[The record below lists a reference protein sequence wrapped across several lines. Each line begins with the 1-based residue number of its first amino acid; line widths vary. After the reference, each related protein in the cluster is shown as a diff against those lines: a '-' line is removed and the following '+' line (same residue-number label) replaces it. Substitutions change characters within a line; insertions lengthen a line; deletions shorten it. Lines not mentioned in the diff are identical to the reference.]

1 MFQTFLAQA
10 QSAAPQQMPG
20 GGIGSFFVPLIF
32 IFIMYF
38 VMIRPQKKRQQ
49 QQQQLT
55 SSLKTGDRIVTNA
68 GIHGLISNVK
78 ENTALG
84 LDIQGGTSF
93 LIRLK
98 GGDKEVTKAMLDQA
112 VEVIRKRVDYFG
124 GGEPI
129 ISPVGSDRILV
140 QIPGLD
146 TAKIQEA
153 RDQLSRVAKL
163 EFRLVYPDNGERL
176 REIDQ
181 GKQVIPPEY
190 RIETYKQQHQAEGEK
205 PIEERLLV
213 KKKADLAGDRVSGAG
228 ASYERDG
235 WAVHLRFD
243 SEGAKQFG
251 NITAANVHHR
261 FAIVLDGVIQSAPVI
276 QDAIYGGDAQITGR
290 FTEEEARGL
299 ASVLENPLQTP
310 VSIEEERS
318 VSPTL
323 GLDSIRASILAGLL
337 GLAITLVCVAVYY
350 KIPGLIANLALIIN
364 LILLVGALTLFH
376 FVLTLPGIAG
386 IILTIGLSV
395 DANVLIYERL
405 REEMALGKSLKVAVK
420 AAYEK
425 AFSSIFDANVTTLIT
440 AAILFWQASG
450 PVKGFA
456 ISLTLGILASLFTAL
471 IVGRNFLGWF
481 VDTERLKRI
490 SMLHLIS
497 SKHIDFLGKGFLA
510 CMCSLALLLA
520 GATAFYIRGERNF
533 GVDFRGGDLITMS
546 APNKIDVGQVR
557 DALKP
562 IGFADASIQESA
574 QGGKSYITVR
584 TPLNTSDKVEK
595 QIIQAMP
602 NAAFKVEGSERVGAL
617 VGGELARNSLVA
629 LGLGILG
636 ILIFVTFR
644 FELSFAVGA
653 IVALLHDVLITV
665 GMFSLFGRELT
676 LTMVGAVLTIAGYSI
691 NDTIVVYDRIREGL
705 ASGRRGS
712 IEQIMNESINQT
724 LSRTILTSTVT
735 VIPILCLFLF
745 GGAVLRDFSL
755 AIIIGVAIG
764 TYSSIFIASPIVLWW
779 SRARG
784 RGAAALR
791 REVTEKAT
799 TAANPLAQ
807 R

>member
-1 MFQTFLAQA
+1 
-10 QSAAPQQMPG
+10 
-20 GGIGSFFVPLIF
+20 
-32 IFIMYF
+32 
-38 VMIRPQKKRQQ
+38 
-49 QQQQLT
+49 
-55 SSLKTGDRIVTNA
+55 
-68 GIHGLISNVK
+68 
-78 ENTALG
+78 
-84 LDIQGGTSF
+84 
-93 LIRLK
+93 
-98 GGDKEVTKAMLDQA
+98 MLDQG

-124 GGEPI
+124 ASEPI
-129 ISPVGSDRILV
+129 ISPVGNDRILV

-163 EFRLVYPDNGERL
+163 EFRLVYPDNGGRL
-176 REIDQ
+176 KAIDA
-181 GKQVIPPEY
+181 GKEVIPPEY
-190 RIETYKQQHQAEGEK
+190 RIEVYKPPTEGNEK
-205 PIEERLLV
+205 PREERLLV
-213 KKKADLAGDRVSGAG
+213 KKKADLGGNRVSESHAYFGN
-228 ASYERDG
+228 EG
-235 WAVHLRFD
+235 WAVQLKFD
-243 SEGAKQFG
+243 GDGAKQFG
-251 NITAANVHHR
+251 KITEANVGHR
-261 FAIVLDGVIQSAPVI
+261 FAIVLDGGIQSAPVI
-276 QDAIYGGDAQITGR
+276 RTAIYGGDAVISGR
-290 FTEEEARGL
+290 FSEQEARGL

-323 GLDSIRASILAGLL
+323 GQDSIRASILAGLV
-337 GLAITLVCVAVYY
+337 GLAITLVSVAIYY
-350 KIPGLIANLALIIN
+350 KIPGLVANLALIIN
-364 LILLVGALTLFH
+364 LLLLIGALTMFR

-395 DANVLIYERL
+395 DATVLIHERL
-405 REEMALGKSLKVAVK
+405 REEMALGKSLKIAMK

-440 AAILFWQASG
+440 AAILFWKASG

-471 IVGRNFLGWF
+471 IVGRNFLSWF
-481 VDTERLKRI
+481 VDTGQLKRV

-497 SKHIDFLGKGFLA
+497 SKNINFLGKGFIA

-520 GATAFYIRGERNF
+520 GAMAFYKRGDRNF
-533 GVDFRGGDLITMS
+533 GVDFKGGDLVTLS
-546 APNKIDVGQVR
+546 APSKIDIGQVR

-574 QGGKSYITVR
+574 QGGKSYITIR
-584 TPLNTSDKVEK
+584 TPLNTSDKVAK
-595 QIIQAMP
+595 QITQSMQ

-617 VGGELARNSLVA
+617 VGGELAKNSLVA

-665 GMFSLFGRELT
+665 GMFSLLGRELT

-705 ASGRRGS
+705 ASGRRGT
-712 IEQIMNESINQT
+712 IEEIMNSSINQT

-735 VIPILCLFLF
+735 LIPILCLFFF

-755 AIIIGVAIG
+755 AIIVGVVVG

-779 SRARG
+779 TRARG
-784 RGAAALR
+784 DGGGRSGAEKLR
-791 REVTEKAT
+791 KEITQKP
-799 TAANPLAQ
+799 TAANPLA

>member
-1 MFQTFLAQA
+1 MTPALTFFIGLAMLVLFGWYFATDQ
-10 QSAAPQQMPG
+10 
-20 GGIGSFFVPLIF
+20 GSRKRLLAMTLMLLLVIF
-32 IFIMYF
+32 SIATIWP
-38 VMIRPQKKRQQ
+38 PQKK
-49 QQQQLT
+49 
-55 SSLKTGDRIVTNA
+55 I
-68 GIHGLISNVK
+68 
-78 ENTALG
+78 ALG

-93 LIRLK
+93 LIRLVP
-98 GGDKEVTKAMLDQA
+98 GDKPITKGMLDQA
-112 VEVIRKRVDYFG
+112 VEVIRKRIDVFG
-124 GGEPI
+124 VSEPI
-129 ISPVGSDRILV
+129 ISPVGGDRILV

-163 EFRLVYPDNGERL
+163 EFRLVYSDNGERL
-176 REIDQ
+176 REIDE

-190 RIETYKQQHQAEGEK
+190 RIETYKMQREGEK
-205 PIEERLLV
+205 PVEERLLV
-213 KKKADLAGDRVSGAG
+213 KKKADLSGEHVSSAG
-228 ASYERDG
+228 ASYEKDG
-235 WAVHLRFD
+235 WVVHLRFD
-243 SEGAKQFG
+243 AEGAKQFG
-251 NITAANVHHR
+251 SITAANVHHR
-261 FAIVLDGVIQSAPVI
+261 FAIVLDGIIQSAPVI

-290 FTEEEARGL
+290 FTEDEARGL

-323 GLDSIRASILAGLL
+323 GLDSIKASILAGLI
-337 GLAITLVCVAVYY
+337 GLAITLVCVAIYY
-350 KIPGLIANLALIIN
+350 KIPGLVANVALIIN
-364 LILLVGALTLFH
+364 LILLVGAMTMFH

-405 REEMALGKSLKVAVK
+405 REEMALGKSLKIALNT
-420 AAYEK
+420 AYEK

-440 AAILFWQASG
+440 AAILFWKATG
-450 PVKGFA
+450 PVRGFA
-456 ISLTLGILASLFTAL
+456 IALSLGILASLFTAL

-481 VDTERLKRI
+481 VDTGKLKRI

-497 SKHIDFLGKGFLA
+497 AQNINFLGKGFIA

-520 GATAFYIRGERNF
+520 GAGAFYIRGDRNF
-533 GVDFRGGDLITMS
+533 GVDFRGGDLITLS
-546 APNKIDVGQVR
+546 APGKIDVGQVR
-557 DALKP
+557 HALQP
-562 IGFADASIQESA
+562 IGLADASIQEST
-574 QGGKSYITVR
+574 QVGKSYITIR

-595 QIIQAMP
+595 QIMQTLP
-602 NAAFKVEGSERVGAL
+602 NAGFTVEGSERVGAL
-617 VGGELARNSLVA
+617 VGGELAKSSLIA

-653 IVALLHDVLITV
+653 IVALLHDVLMTV
-665 GMFSLFGRELT
+665 GVFALLGRELT

-705 ASGRRGS
+705 ASGRRGT
-712 IEQIMNESINQT
+712 IEEIMNSSINQT

-735 VIPILCLFLF
+735 LIPILCLFFF

-755 AIIIGVAIG
+755 AIIIGVVVG

-779 SRARG
+779 TRARG
-784 RGAAALR
+784 GRESALR
-791 REVTEKAT
+791 REITEKAA

>member
-1 MFQTFLAQA
+1 MTPALTFLVGLAVLVLF
-10 QSAAPQQMPG
+10 G
-20 GGIGSFFVPLIF
+20 W
-32 IFIMYF
+32 YF
-38 VMIRPQKKRQQ
+38 ATDQGPRKRLLAMTLMLVLVVSSIVTIWPPQKK
-49 QQQQLT
+49 
-55 SSLKTGDRIVTNA
+55 I
-68 GIHGLISNVK
+68 
-78 ENTALG
+78 ALG

-98 GGDKEVTKAMLDQA
+98 GGDKEVTKGMLDQA
-112 VEVIRKRVDYFG
+112 VEVIRKRVDVFG
-124 GGEPI
+124 VSEPI
-129 ISPVGSDRILV
+129 ISPVANDRILV

-205 PIEERLLV
+205 PIEERLLI
-213 KKKADLAGDRVSGAG
+213 KKKADLAGDRVSNAG

-235 WAVHLRFD
+235 WVVHLRFD

-276 QDAIYGGDAQITGR
+276 QDAIYGGDAQITGK

-323 GLDSIRASILAGLL
+323 GLDSIRASILAGLV
-337 GLAITLVCVAVYY
+337 GLAITLVCVAIYY
-350 KIPGLIANLALIIN
+350 KIPGLVANLALIIN
-364 LILLVGALTLFH
+364 LLLLVGALTMFH

-405 REEMALGKSLKVAVK
+405 REEMALGKSLKVALNT
-420 AAYEK
+420 AYDK

-440 AAILFWQASG
+440 AAILFWKASG
-450 PVKGFA
+450 PVRGFA
-456 ISLTLGILASLFTAL
+456 IALTLGILASLFTAL
-471 IVGRNFLGWF
+471 IVGRNCLGWL
-481 VDTERLKRI
+481 VDTGRVKRI

-497 SKHIDFLGKGFLA
+497 AQNINFLGKGFIA

-520 GATAFYIRGERNF
+520 GAFAFYKRGERNF
-533 GVDFRGGDLITMS
+533 GVDFRGGDLITLS
-546 APNKIDVGQVR
+546 APGTIDIGQVR
-557 DALKP
+557 GALKP
-562 IGFADASIQESA
+562 IGFADASIQEST
-574 QGGKSYITVR
+574 QVGRSYITIR

-595 QIIQAMP
+595 QVMQTLP
-602 NAAFKVEGSERVGAL
+602 NSGFRVEGSERVGAL
-617 VGGELARNSLVA
+617 VGGELAKNSLIA

-644 FELSFAVGA
+644 FELAFAVGA
-653 IVALLHDVLITV
+653 IVALLHDVLMTV

-676 LTMVGAVLTIAGYSI
+676 LTMIGAVLTIAGYSI

-705 ASGRRGS
+705 ASGRRGT
-712 IEQIMNESINQT
+712 IEEIMNSSINQT

-735 VIPILCLFLF
+735 LVPILCLFLF

-755 AIIIGVAIG
+755 AIIVGVIVG

-779 SRARG
+779 TRARG
-784 RGAAALR
+784 GGATALR
-791 REVTEKAT
+791 REITEKAA
-799 TAANPLAQ
+799 AANPLAQ

>member
-1 MFQTFLAQA
+1 MTPALTFF
-10 QSAAPQQMPG
+10 
-20 GGIGSFFVPLIF
+20 IGLVVLVLFGW
-32 IFIMYF
+32 YF
-38 VMIRPQKKRQQ
+38 ATDQGLRKRLLGLTLTVLLVTFSVVTIWPPQKK
-49 QQQQLT
+49 
-55 SSLKTGDRIVTNA
+55 I
-68 GIHGLISNVK
+68 
-78 ENTALG
+78 ALG

-93 LIRLK
+93 LIRLVP
-98 GGDKEVTKAMLDQA
+98 GDKTINKGMLDQA

-124 GGEPI
+124 ASEPI
-129 ISPVGSDRILV
+129 ISPVGNDRILV

-176 REIDQ
+176 RAIDAGQ
-181 GKQVIPPEY
+181 QVIPPEY
-190 RIETYKQQHQAEGEK
+190 RIEVYKHQAEGNEK

-213 KKKADLAGDRVSGAG
+213 KKKADLGGDRVS
-228 ASYERDG
+228 ASNAYYGNEG
-235 WAVHLRFD
+235 WTVQLKFD
-243 SEGAKQFG
+243 SEGAKKFG
-251 NITAANVHHR
+251 QITEQYKGHR

-276 QDAIYGGDAQITGR
+276 RDAIYGGDAVITGK
-290 FTEEEARGL
+290 FSEQEAREL

-323 GLDSIRASILAGLL
+323 GLDSIRASILAGLV
-337 GLAITLVCVAVYY
+337 GLAITLVCVAIYY
-350 KIPGLIANLALIIN
+350 KIPGLVANLALIIN
-364 LILLVGALTLFH
+364 LILLIGALTMFR

-405 REEMALGKSLKVAVK
+405 REEMALGKSLKIAVK

-440 AAILFWQASG
+440 AAILFWKASG

-481 VDTERLKRI
+481 VDTERLKRV

-497 SKHIDFLGKGFLA
+497 SQRINFLGKGFIA

-520 GATAFYIRGERNF
+520 GAMAFYKRGDRNF
-533 GVDFRGGDLITMS
+533 GVDFRGGDLVTMS
-546 APNKIDVGQVR
+546 APDKIDIGEVR
-557 DALKP
+557 NALKP
-562 IGFADASIQESA
+562 IGFGDASIQESA

-617 VGGELARNSLVA
+617 VGGELAKNSLIA

-653 IVALLHDVLITV
+653 IVALLHDVLMTV
-665 GMFSLFGRELT
+665 GMFSLLGRELT

-705 ASGRRGS
+705 ASGRRGT
-712 IEQIMNESINQT
+712 IEEIMNSSINQT

-735 VIPILCLFLF
+735 LIPILCLFFF

-755 AIIIGVAIG
+755 AIIIGVVVG

-779 SRARG
+779 TRARG
-784 RGAAALR
+784 RGTTSLR

-799 TAANPLAQ
+799 AANPLAQ

>member
-1 MFQTFLAQA
+1 MTPALTFLVGLAVLVLF
-10 QSAAPQQMPG
+10 G
-20 GGIGSFFVPLIF
+20 W
-32 IFIMYF
+32 YF
-38 VMIRPQKKRQQ
+38 ATDQGPRKRLLAMTLMLVLVVSSIVTIWPPQKK
-49 QQQQLT
+49 
-55 SSLKTGDRIVTNA
+55 I
-68 GIHGLISNVK
+68 
-78 ENTALG
+78 ALG

-98 GGDKEVTKAMLDQA
+98 GGDKEVTKGMLDQA
-112 VEVIRKRVDYFG
+112 VEVIRKRVDVFG
-124 GGEPI
+124 VSEPI
-129 ISPVGSDRILV
+129 ISPVANDRILV

-190 RIETYKQQHQAEGEK
+190 RIETYKQQHLAEGEK
-205 PIEERLLV
+205 PIQERLLI
-213 KKKADLAGDRVSGAG
+213 KKKADLAGDRVSNAG

-235 WAVHLRFD
+235 WVVHLRFD

-276 QDAIYGGDAQITGR
+276 QDAIYGGDAQITGK

-323 GLDSIRASILAGLL
+323 GLDSIRASILAGLV
-337 GLAITLVCVAVYY
+337 GLAITLVCVAIYY
-350 KIPGLIANLALIIN
+350 KIPGLVANLALIIN
-364 LILLVGALTLFH
+364 LLLLVGALTMFH

-405 REEMALGKSLKVAVK
+405 REEMALGKSLKVALNT
-420 AAYEK
+420 AYDK

-440 AAILFWQASG
+440 AAILFWKASG
-450 PVKGFA
+450 PVRGFA
-456 ISLTLGILASLFTAL
+456 IALTLGILASLFTAL
-471 IVGRNFLGWF
+471 IVGRNCLGWL
-481 VDTERLKRI
+481 VDTGRVKRI

-497 SKHIDFLGKGFLA
+497 AQNINFLGKGFIA

-520 GATAFYIRGERNF
+520 GAFAFYKRGERNF
-533 GVDFRGGDLITMS
+533 GVDFRGGDLITLS
-546 APNKIDVGQVR
+546 APGTIDIGQVR
-557 DALKP
+557 DGLKP
-562 IGFADASIQESA
+562 IGFADASIQEST
-574 QGGKSYITVR
+574 QVGRSYITIR

-595 QIIQAMP
+595 QVMQTLP
-602 NAAFKVEGSERVGAL
+602 NSGFRVEGSERVGAL
-617 VGGELARNSLVA
+617 VGGELAKNSLIA

-644 FELSFAVGA
+644 FELAFAVGA
-653 IVALLHDVLITV
+653 IVALLHDVLMTV

-676 LTMVGAVLTIAGYSI
+676 LTMIGAVLTIAGYSI

-705 ASGRRGS
+705 ASGRRGT
-712 IEQIMNESINQT
+712 IEEIMNSSINQT

-735 VIPILCLFLF
+735 LVPILCLFLF

-755 AIIIGVAIG
+755 AIIIGGIVG

-779 SRARG
+779 TRARG
-784 RGAAALR
+784 GGATALR
-791 REVTEKAT
+791 REITEKAA
-799 TAANPLAQ
+799 AANPLAQ

>member
-1 MFQTFLAQA
+1 MTPGLTFCIGLA
-10 QSAAPQQMPG
+10 MLVLFG
-20 GGIGSFFVPLIF
+20 W
-32 IFIMYF
+32 YF
-38 VMIRPQKKRQQ
+38 ATDQGLRKRLLAMTLMLVLVVSSIVTIWPPQKK
-49 QQQQLT
+49 
-55 SSLKTGDRIVTNA
+55 I
-68 GIHGLISNVK
+68 
-78 ENTALG
+78 ALG

-163 EFRLVYPDNGERL
+163 EFRLVYPDSGERL
-176 REIDQ
+176 RAIDAS
-181 GKQVIPPEY
+181 KEVIPPEY
-190 RIETYKQQHQAEGEK
+190 RIEVYKHPAEGNEK
-205 PIEERLLV
+205 PTEERLLV
-213 KKKADLAGDRVSGAG
+213 KKKADLGGDRVSGSNAYYG
-228 ASYERDG
+228 NEG
-235 WAVHLRFD
+235 WTVQLKFD
-243 SEGAKQFG
+243 SEGAQKFG
-251 NITAANVHHR
+251 QITEQYKGHR
-261 FAIVLDGVIQSAPVI
+261 FAIVLDGIIQSAPVI
-276 QDAIYGGDAQITGR
+276 RDAIYGGDAVITGH
-290 FTEEEARGL
+290 FAEKEARGL

-323 GLDSIRASILAGLL
+323 GADSIKASILAGLV
-337 GLAITLVCVAVYY
+337 GLAITLVCVAIYY
-350 KIPGLIANLALIIN
+350 RFAGIIACLALLVNIVL
-364 LILLVGALTLFH
+364 LIGALTMFR

-386 IILTIGLSV
+386 IILTIGLAV
-395 DANVLIYERL
+395 DASVLVYERL
-405 REEMALGKSLKVAVK
+405 REELALGKSLKIAIQ

-425 AFSSIFDANVTTLIT
+425 AFSSIFDANITTLIT
-440 AAILFWQASG
+440 AVILFLRASG

-471 IVGRNFLGWF
+471 IVGRNIFEFF
-481 VDTERLKRI
+481 VDTGRVKKI

-497 SKHIDFLGKGFLA
+497 SQNINFLGKGFLA
-510 CMCSLALLLA
+510 CMCSLALIIA
-520 GATAFYIRGERNF
+520 GATSFYVRGEKNF
-533 GVDFRGGDLITMS
+533 GVDFRGGDLITLS
-546 APNKIDVGQVR
+546 SPQTIDVGQVR
-557 DALKP
+557 AALQP
-562 IGFADASIQESA
+562 INLADASIQESN
-574 QGGKSYITVR
+574 QGGKNYITVR
-584 TPLNTSDKVEK
+584 TPLHTSDAVEK
-595 QIIQAMP
+595 QIMTAMP
-602 NAAFKVEGSERVGAL
+602 QAQFKVEGAERVGAL
-617 VGGELARNSLVA
+617 VGGELARNSLIA
-629 LGLGILG
+629 LGLGIFG
-636 ILIFVTFR
+636 ILIFVTLR

-665 GMFSLFGRELT
+665 SMFSLLHRELT

-705 ASGRRGS
+705 ASGRKGS

-735 VIPILCLFLF
+735 LIPILCLFLF

-755 AIIIGVAIG
+755 AIIIGVAVG

-779 SRARG
+779 TRARG
-784 RGAAALR
+784 GSKTSLQ
-791 REVTEKAT
+791 REITSKQTKHAT
-799 TAANPLAQ
+799 AS
-807 R
+807 

>member
-1 MFQTFLAQA
+1 MTAGLTFCIGLA
-10 QSAAPQQMPG
+10 MLVLFG
-20 GGIGSFFVPLIF
+20 W
-32 IFIMYF
+32 YF
-38 VMIRPQKKRQQ
+38 ATDQGLRKRLLAMTLMLVLVVSSIVTIWPPQKK
-49 QQQQLT
+49 
-55 SSLKTGDRIVTNA
+55 I
-68 GIHGLISNVK
+68 
-78 ENTALG
+78 ALG

-364 LILLVGALTLFH
+364 LILLVGALTMFH

-405 REEMALGKSLKVAVK
+405 REEMALGKSLKVALNT
-420 AAYEK
+420 AYEK

-440 AAILFWQASG
+440 AAILFWKASG

-456 ISLTLGILASLFTAL
+456 ISLSLGILASLFTAL
-471 IVGRNFLGWF
+471 IVGRNCLGWL
-481 VDTERLKRI
+481 VDTGRVKRI

-497 SKHIDFLGKGFLA
+497 AQNINFLGKGFIA

-520 GATAFYIRGERNF
+520 GSFAFYKRGERNF
-533 GVDFRGGDLITMS
+533 GVDFRGGDLITLS
-546 APNKIDVGQVR
+546 APGKIDIGQVR
-557 DALKP
+557 GALKP
-562 IGFADASIQESA
+562 IGLADASIQEST
-574 QGGKSYITVR
+574 QVGRSYITIR

-595 QIIQAMP
+595 QVTQTLP
-602 NAAFKVEGSERVGAL
+602 SSGFRVEGSERVGAL
-617 VGGELARNSLVA
+617 VGGELAKNSLIA

-644 FELSFAVGA
+644 FQLSFAVGA
-653 IVALLHDVLITV
+653 IVALLHDVLMTV
-665 GMFSLFGRELT
+665 GVFALFGRELT
-676 LTMVGAVLTIAGYSI
+676 LTIVGAVLTVAGYSI

-705 ASGRRGS
+705 ASGRRGT
-712 IEQIMNESINQT
+712 IEEIMNSSINQT

-735 VIPILCLFLF
+735 LIPILCLFLF

-755 AIIIGVAIG
+755 AIIIGVVVG

-779 SRARG
+779 TRARG
-784 RGAAALR
+784 GGATALR
-791 REVTEKAT
+791 REVTQKAA
-799 TAANPLAQ
+799 AANPLAQ

>member
-1 MFQTFLAQA
+1 MTPALTFLVGLAMLVLFGWYFATDQGPRKRLLA
-10 QSAAPQQMPG
+10 MTLML
-20 GGIGSFFVPLIF
+20 VLVIF
-32 IFIMYF
+32 SIATIWP
-38 VMIRPQKKRQQ
+38 PQKK
-49 QQQQLT
+49 
-55 SSLKTGDRIVTNA
+55 I
-68 GIHGLISNVK
+68 
-78 ENTALG
+78 ALG

-93 LIRLK
+93 LIRLVP
-98 GGDKEVTKAMLDQA
+98 GDKPITKGMLDQA
-112 VEVIRKRVDYFG
+112 VEVIRKRIDVFG
-124 GGEPI
+124 VSEPI
-129 ISPVGSDRILV
+129 ISPVGADRILV

-176 REIDQ
+176 REIDA
-181 GKQVIPPEY
+181 GKQVIPPEF

-205 PIEERLLV
+205 PVEERLLI
-213 KKKADLAGDRVSGAG
+213 KKKADLSGDRVSGAG

-235 WAVHLRFD
+235 WMVHLRFD

-261 FAIVLDGVIQSAPVI
+261 FAIVLDGVMQSAPVI

-323 GLDSIRASILAGLL
+323 GLDSIRASILAGLV
-337 GLAITLVCVAVYY
+337 GLIITLVCVAIYY
-350 KIPGLIANLALIIN
+350 KIPGLIADLALIIN
-364 LILLVGALTLFH
+364 LILLMGALTMFH

-395 DANVLIYERL
+395 DANVRIYERL
-405 REEMALGKSLKVAVK
+405 REEMALGKSLKVAINT
-420 AAYEK
+420 AYEK

-440 AAILFWQASG
+440 AAILFWKASG

-456 ISLTLGILASLFTAL
+456 IALTLGIFASLFTAL
-471 IVGRNFLGWF
+471 IVCRNCLGWL
-481 VDTERLKRI
+481 VDTGRLKRI

-497 SKHIDFLGKGFLA
+497 SQNINFLGKGFIA
-510 CMCSLALLLA
+510 CMCSLALILA
-520 GATAFYIRGERNF
+520 AATSFYLKGEKNF
-533 GVDFRGGDLITMS
+533 GVDFRGGDLITLS
-546 APNKIDVGQVR
+546 APGKIDIGQVR
-557 DALKP
+557 GALQP
-562 IGFADASIQESA
+562 IALSDASIEGSRRV
-574 QGGKSYITVR
+574 GRSYITIR

-595 QIIQAMP
+595 QVMQTLP
-602 NAAFKVEGSERVGAL
+602 SSGFRVEGSERVGAL
-617 VGGELARNSLVA
+617 VGGELAKNSLIA

-644 FELSFAVGA
+644 FELAFAVGA
-653 IVALLHDVLITV
+653 IVALLHDVLMTV
-665 GMFSLFGRELT
+665 GVFALFGRELT
-676 LTMVGAVLTIAGYSI
+676 LTIVGAVLTVAGYSI

-705 ASGRRGS
+705 ASGRRGT
-712 IEQIMNESINQT
+712 IEEIMNSSINQT

-735 VIPILCLFLF
+735 LIPILCLSVF
-745 GGAVLRDFSL
+745 GGAVLRDLSL
-755 AIIIGVAIG
+755 AIIIGVVVG

-784 RGAAALR
+784 GGAAALR
-791 REVTEKAT
+791 REVTQKAT
-799 TAANPLAQ
+799 TTANPLAQ

>member
-1 MFQTFLAQA
+1 MTPALT
-10 QSAAPQQMPG
+10 
-20 GGIGSFFVPLIF
+20 FFVGLAMLVLFGWYFATDQGPRKRLLATTLMLLLVIF
-32 IFIMYF
+32 SIAM
-38 VMIRPQKKRQQ
+38 MWPPQKK
-49 QQQQLT
+49 
-55 SSLKTGDRIVTNA
+55 I
-68 GIHGLISNVK
+68 
-78 ENTALG
+78 ALG

-98 GGDKEVTKAMLDQA
+98 AGDKPITKGMLDQA

-129 ISPVGSDRILV
+129 ISPVGGDRILV

-163 EFRLVYPDNGERL
+163 EFRLVYPDNGQKL
-176 REIDQ
+176 KAIDE
-181 GKQVIPPEY
+181 GKDVIPPEF
-190 RIETYKQQHQAEGEK
+190 RIESYKMQREGEK

-213 KKKADLAGDRVSGAG
+213 KKKADLSGDRVSNAG
-228 ASYERDG
+228 ASYEKDG
-235 WAVHLRFD
+235 WVVHLRFD
-243 SEGAKQFG
+243 AEGAKQFG

-261 FAIVLDGVIQSAPVI
+261 FAIVLDGGIQSAPVI

-290 FTEEEARGL
+290 FTEEEARSL
-299 ASVLENPLQTP
+299 ASVLQNPLQTP

-323 GLDSIRASILAGLL
+323 GADSIRASILAGLV
-337 GLAITLVCVAVYY
+337 GLAITVVCVAIYY
-350 KIPGLIANLALIIN
+350 KIPGLVADLALVIN
-364 LILLVGALTLFH
+364 LILLMGALTMFH

-395 DANVLIYERL
+395 DANVLIFERL
-405 REEMALGKSLKVAVK
+405 REEMALGKTLKVALNT
-420 AAYEK
+420 AYEK

-440 AAILFWQASG
+440 AAILFWKASG

-456 ISLTLGILASLFTAL
+456 IALTLGILASLFTAL

-481 VDTERLKRI
+481 VDTGRLKRI

-497 SKHIDFLGKGFLA
+497 AQNINFLGKGFIA

-520 GATAFYIRGERNF
+520 GAAAFYLRGEKNF
-533 GVDFRGGDLITMS
+533 GVDFRGGDLITLS
-546 APNKIDVGQVR
+546 APGVIDIGQVR
-557 DALKP
+557 HGLQQ
-562 IGFADASIQESA
+562 IGLADASIQESA
-574 QGGKSYITVR
+574 QGGKSYITIR
-584 TPLNTSDKVEK
+584 TPLNTSDRVEK
-595 QIIQAMP
+595 QIMQAMP
-602 NAAFKVEGSERVGAL
+602 KAGFNVEGSERVGAL
-617 VGGELARNSLVA
+617 VGGELAKSSLIA

-653 IVALLHDVLITV
+653 IVALLHDVLMTV
-665 GMFSLFGRELT
+665 GVFALLGRELT

-705 ASGRRGS
+705 ASGRRGT
-712 IEQIMNESINQT
+712 IEEIMNSSINQT

-735 VIPILCLFLF
+735 LIPILCLFF
-745 GGAVLRDFSL
+745 FAGAVLRDFSL
-755 AIIIGVAIG
+755 AIIIGVVVG

-791 REVTEKAT
+791 REVTEKTT